1 MGMLPMIAKGK
12 QMVGHADWPLF
23 YMNDF
28 SRLGLV
34 VSGLPEAAHAL
45 ETGGYRFRQDGHGM
59 IVEITDQKQLTDML
73 AVLREHQVEYELSDL
88 VSCVYQG

>member
-1 MGMLPMIAKGK
+1 MGALPMIEKGIK
-12 QMVGHADWPLF
+12 MAGHTDWPLF

-34 VSGLPEAAHAL
+34 VNGLPEAVQAL
-45 ETGGYRFRQDGHGM
+45 ENGGYRFRQDAQGGV
-59 IVEITDQKQLTDML
+59 VEITGREQLSEIL